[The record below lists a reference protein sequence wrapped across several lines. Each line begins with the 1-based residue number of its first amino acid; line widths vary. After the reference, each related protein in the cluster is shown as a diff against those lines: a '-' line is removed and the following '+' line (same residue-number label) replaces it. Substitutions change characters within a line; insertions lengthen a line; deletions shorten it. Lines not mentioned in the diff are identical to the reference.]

1 MAMPVRFELLRSVN
15 VHAPDVVEKVIAFW
29 GTADLHFYVN
39 EALRMRGEALPEEA
53 KNALAKIVLDH
64 AEEFPQHAAK
74 AETAAEI
81 PPDLAANES
90 FQIVNQRFSR
100 IGKRLAELWGHD
112 GCTDYI
118 NDLLND
124 TRGGRQGFPPDVAIA
139 LFRLESAHDAAFP
152 HLVKPSSDIWSTY
165 NKPPA

>member
-1 MAMPVRFELLRSVN
+1 MPVKFELLRAVN
-15 VHAPDVVEKVIAFW
+15 IHAPDVVEKVIAFW

-39 EALRMRGEALPEEA
+39 EALRVHGESLPEAA
-53 KNALAKIVLDH
+53 KNALAKIVADH
-64 AEEFPQHAAK
+64 AEEFPQHSA
-74 AETAAEI
+74 TADATRQV

-90 FQIVNQRFSR
+90 FQIVNNRFSR
-100 IGKRLAELWGHD
+100 IGRRLAELWGHD

-152 HLVKPSSDIWSTY
+152 HLVKPSSDIWSTF